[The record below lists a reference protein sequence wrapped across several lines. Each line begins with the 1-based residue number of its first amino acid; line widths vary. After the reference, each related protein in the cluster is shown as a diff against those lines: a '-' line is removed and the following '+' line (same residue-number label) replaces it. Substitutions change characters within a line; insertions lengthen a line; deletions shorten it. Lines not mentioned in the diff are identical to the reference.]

1 MAHAEYV
8 VSVAN
13 KTWNKDHREIVV
25 VPGSMT
31 ESDAVL
37 RACVIRR
44 LGLRGRPENYK
55 MELYCDTYANGEIT
69 TIRMREVE

>member
-1 MAHAEYV
+1 MAHAKYI
-8 VSVAN
+8 VAVTN
-13 KTWNKDHREIVV
+13 PTWNKGHREFVT

-44 LGLRGRPENYK
+44 LGLRGKPENYK

-69 TIRMREVE
+69 TIRMRDVQ